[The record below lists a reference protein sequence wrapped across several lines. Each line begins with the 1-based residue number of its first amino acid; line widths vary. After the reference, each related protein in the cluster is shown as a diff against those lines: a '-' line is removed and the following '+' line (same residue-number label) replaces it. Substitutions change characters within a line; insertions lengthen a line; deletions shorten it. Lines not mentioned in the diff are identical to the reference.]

1 MEKFKDKN
9 TGVIYNVNS
18 PTIVDFFK
26 NNSNYELLKE
36 KKKTKKTDIDNE
48 ENTNIEE

>member
-18 PTIVDFFK
+18 PIILDIFK
-26 NNSNYELLKE
+26 KNSNYELLKE
-36 KKKTKKTDIDNE
+36 KKKTKNTD
-48 ENTNIEE
+48 ENKENKNTDE